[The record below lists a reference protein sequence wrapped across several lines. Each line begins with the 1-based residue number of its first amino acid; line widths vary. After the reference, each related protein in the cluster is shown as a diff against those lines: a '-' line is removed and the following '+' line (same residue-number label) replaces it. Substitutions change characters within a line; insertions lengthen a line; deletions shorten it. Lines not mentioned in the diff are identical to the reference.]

1 MRANEE
7 NKAVKSNRIM
17 RRELESSEDRGSGE
31 REKGIDPDT
40 RVPTASFSADL
51 TLPMNSV

>member
-40 RVPTASFSADL
+40 RVTTASFSADL
-51 TLPMNSV
+51 TVPMNSV

>member
-1 MRANEE
+1 MRASEE
-7 NKAVKSNRIM
+7 DKAVKSNRTM
-17 RRELESSEDRGSGE
+17 RRELESSEDRGSWE

-51 TLPMNSV
+51 TFPMNSV